1 MEEQLNDTRPSTL
14 NTPAKQ
20 KEDES
25 KCIFTYCSLCSSIP
39 CGALKLKRTSLPTTL
54 MEAHLLKNRV
64 ADFRHCVQFLPFYL
78 HYLFKWNL
86 GHLIWA
92 FLCDCC
98 TLPDTSAHRIPFL
111 AIRPLGRMSVIKFLC
126 GLEIMKT
133 ILLFSLSPYLSS
145 AVSLLFP
152 RLFIPFGFTAGGTDS
167 TLLTDTQTN

>member
-1 MEEQLNDTRPSTL
+1 MKPRAFDLG
-14 NTPAKQ
+14 
-20 KEDES
+20 
-25 KCIFTYCSLCSSIP
+25 IFVWLLQIARYLCSQDPI
-39 CGALKLKRTSLPTTL
+39 
-54 MEAHLLKNRV
+54 
-64 ADFRHCVQFLPFYL
+64 
-78 HYLFKWNL
+78 
-86 GHLIWA
+86 
-92 FLCDCC
+92 
-98 TLPDTSAHRIPFL
+98 L